1 MAKNSFAI
9 ARPRGLRTLVISRRL
24 SRIGPGTMLKSVQGL
39 IAVLSIVGMAKAECS
54 NTTTTIRN
62 AVDATSLAS
71 CKTFTG
77 VISIATDSP
86 AVIELNGVEAIVG
99 DLVVANN
106 PGLETIASNSLATVS
121 DQVVLANLTNLANLT
136 FPAVENITSPN
147 IVDLSSILQ
156 QVDNV
161 YILNTQI
168 QDLSPLSLQSP
179 QLQTLQIIGNYYL
192 TKAYFKVGNITQ
204 SATIANNSGSTTV
217 VLPSLAYAYDLTIA
231 NVSNLEIPMLQ
242 SVSRNL
248 EISYSQIQNLSIPD
262 LTYVGGDLSITN
274 NLELAKLY
282 LHDLIDIQ
290 GILSIETN
298 PSLSDLS
305 GLSSLSNIGGALE
318 LQGSFSKYVS
328 GNADLNTTATAT
340 CQDIPAALIVGR
352 YTCNGVERGNG
363 ATSGGSSMS
372 AAAIA
377 GIVVGVI
384 ILFALAAITRYFW
397 TRMKHRSVTETTVGI
412 ENMPHKIDQ
421 DHRWISDDLRSYEM
435 DTPILEIGTAD
446 TKKRH
451 SGPEYLHELQGTDAH
466 ELDIEAFHEK
476 Y

>member
-1 MAKNSFAI
+1 
-9 ARPRGLRTLVISRRL
+9 
-24 SRIGPGTMLKSVQGL
+24 MLKSLQGL
-39 IAVLSIVGMAKAECS
+39 IVVLSVVGMTNSQCS

-106 PGLETIASNSLATVS
+106 SGLTTIASNSLATVS

-231 NVSNLEIPMLQ
+231 NASNLEIPMLQ
-242 SVSRNL
+242 SISQNL

-262 LTYVGGDLSITN
+262 LTYVGGDLSIIN
-274 NLELAKLY
+274 NLELTDLY
-282 LHDLIDIQ
+282 LHDLVDIQ
-290 GILSIETN
+290 GTLSVENN
-298 PSLSDLS
+298 PSLSDLR
-305 GLSSLSNIGGALE
+305 GLPSLSNVGGSLE
-318 LQGSFSKYVS
+318 LQGSFSNLSLSALRVVQ
-328 GNADLNTTATAT
+328 GNVDLNTTGTAT
-340 CQDIPAALIVGR
+340 CQNIPQALIVGR

-363 ATSGGSSMS
+363 ATSGGSSIATANKSALS

-377 GIVVGVI
+377 GIVVGVVV
-384 ILFALAAITRYFW
+384 LFALAAITGYFW
-397 TRMKHRSVTETTVGI
+397 RRMKHRRVTETTVGI
-412 ENMPHKIDQ
+412 DNMAHEIDQ

-446 TKKRH
+446 TKHRH
-451 SGPEYLHELQGTDAH
+451 SGPEYLHELQGTHAH
-466 ELDIEAFHEK
+466 ELDDAAFHEK
-476 Y
+476 H

>member
-1 MAKNSFAI
+1 
-9 ARPRGLRTLVISRRL
+9 
-24 SRIGPGTMLKSVQGL
+24 
-39 IAVLSIVGMAKAECS
+39 MAKAQCS

-86 AVIELNGVEAIVG
+86 AVIELNGVETIVG

-106 PGLETIASNSLATVS
+106 SVLTTIASNSLATVS

-231 NVSNLEIPMLQ
+231 NASNLEIPMLQ
-242 SVSRNL
+242 SISRNL
-248 EISYSQIQNLSIPD
+248 EISYSQIQNLRIPN
-262 LTYVGGDLSITN
+262 LTYIGGDLSITN
-274 NLELAKLY
+274 NLELTE
-282 LHDLIDIQ
+282 LHLDDLVDIQ
-290 GILSIETN
+290 GTLSVEIN

-305 GLSSLSNIGGALE
+305 GLSSLSNVGGSLE
-318 LQGSFSKYVS
+318 LQGGFSNLSLSALRVVQ
-328 GNADLNTTATAT
+328 GNADLNTTGTAT
-340 CQDIPAALIVGR
+340 CQDIPPALIVGR
-352 YTCNGVERGNG
+352 YTCNEVERGNG
-363 ATSGGSSMS
+363 ATSGGTSMSTANKSALS

-377 GIVVGVI
+377 GIVVGVVV
-384 ILFALAAITRYFW
+384 LFALAAITGYFW
-397 TRMKHRSVTETTVGI
+397 TRMKHRRVTETTVGVD
-412 ENMPHKIDQ
+412 NMSHEIGQ

-435 DTPILEIGTAD
+435 DTPILEIGTVD
-446 TKKRH
+446 TKHRH
-451 SGPEYLHELQGTDAH
+451 SGPEYLHEPQGTDAH
-466 ELDIEAFHEK
+466 ELDVETFHEK
-476 Y
+476 H

>member
-1 MAKNSFAI
+1 MAEA
-9 ARPRGLRTLVISRRL
+9 
-24 SRIGPGTMLKSVQGL
+24 Q
-39 IAVLSIVGMAKAECS
+39 CS

-77 VISIATDSP
+77 VISIATNSP
-86 AVIELNGVEAIVG
+86 SVIELNGVEAIVG

-106 PGLETIASNSLATVS
+106 SGLTTIASNSLATVS

-217 VLPSLAYAYDLTIA
+217 ILPNLAYVYDLTIA
-231 NVSNLEIPMLQ
+231 NASNLEIPMLQ
-242 SVSRNL
+242 SLSRNL

-274 NLELAKLY
+274 NLELTELY
-282 LHDLIDIQ
+282 LHDLVDIQ
-290 GILSIETN
+290 GTLSVETN

-305 GLSSLSNIGGALE
+305 GLSSLSNVGGRLE
-318 LQGSFSKYVS
+318 LQGSFSNLSLPALEVVRGDANLS
-328 GNADLNTTATAT
+328 TTAVAI
-340 CQDIPAALIVGR
+340 CQDIPPALVLGK
-352 YTCNGVERGNG
+352 YTCNGVDRGSGTSPEGTSTSTVNEG
-363 ATSGGSSMS
+363 ALST
-372 AAAIA
+372 AEIA

-384 ILFALAAITRYFW
+384 ILFALAAITGYFW
-397 TRMKHRSVTETTVGI
+397 TRMKHRRVTETTVSMDH
-412 ENMPHKIDQ
+412 MPHEIDQ

-446 TKKRH
+446 TKQRH
-451 SGPEYLHELQGTDAH
+451 SGPEYLHELQGNDAH
-466 ELDIEAFHEK
+466 ELDVAAFHEK
-476 Y
+476 H